1 MKVLAQLRTF
11 FGLGRKD
18 VILVEK
24 LDRESA
30 ASPIRSLAEPTLKY
44 GPHSWQ
50 VTQIDLKVLFP
61 RAQIHIEHALFNFCM
76 IVCLFVVIRLARPKY
91 NCCCKWNWC
100 RDLRSQHSLMN
111 RLLPLDNS
119 AREAYLGLG
128 LPTDTVATG
137 AFYWIGHHHAPLW
150 HNTEQSRPRLYL
162 GGQNSVQLWPE

>member
-18 VILVEK
+18 EILVEK

-44 GPHSWQ
+44 GRYSWQ

-61 RAQIHIEHALFNFCM
+61 RAQIHIEHALFNLSM
-76 IVCLFVVIRLARPKY
+76 IFCLFVVIRPAPKY
-91 NCCCKWNWC
+91 RCCCKWNWC

-111 RLLPLDNS
+111 RLLPLDNL

-128 LPTDTVATG
+128 LPTDIVATL
-137 AFYWIGHHHAPLW
+137 AFYWI
-150 HNTEQSRPRLYL
+150 
-162 GGQNSVQLWPE
+162 